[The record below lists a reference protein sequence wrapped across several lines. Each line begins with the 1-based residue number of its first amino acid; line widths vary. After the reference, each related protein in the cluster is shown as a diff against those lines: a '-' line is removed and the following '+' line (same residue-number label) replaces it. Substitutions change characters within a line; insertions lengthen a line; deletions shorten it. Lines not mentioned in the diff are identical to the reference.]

1 MNALI
6 GQLLNAPVALLKG
19 ATIALSFF
27 SLYLFGLVIYRLIF
41 HPLAQYPGPLLGRI
55 TNLYAAY
62 HAWKGDIHEDI
73 WRCHQKHGNCIRYAP
88 DRLAFDTAKAV
99 SDIYGYGG
107 NVRKSQ
113 VYDTLVHRTA
123 NTLTM
128 RDKKQHAQRR
138 RIMSHG
144 FSDAAIRSFEPRVQ
158 ELIQTL
164 CDLLIVKDASADS
177 EWSAPQDMAPWFDY
191 LTFDIMSSLIFSAS
205 YDTLR
210 QEKYRSVIR
219 AIEESNVRVSVLLQ
233 APIVTLFRSDKKLFS
248 QSILGRNHF
257 TRFIGS
263 TVKERVQKSKL
274 LADRDIFSYF
284 QSSKAAANG
293 DSMNMNE
300 LSGEAATLI
309 VAGSDTTATTLAA
322 TMFYLSQSADIYHRV
337 AQEVRQCFNSEDE
350 IHAGSQLNACRL
362 LRACIDEALRMSPP
376 AGSAL
381 WREVEAGGITVNGR
395 FVPEGYDVGVGI
407 YAVHHNPTVYPQP
420 FRFDPDRWLVDDTH
434 DVRSA
439 FMPFSLGTRSCIGKG
454 LAQMEALLTLANI
467 IWRYD
472 FRAVPGGA
480 VQPEYKLKDH
490 VTGAKTG
497 PVLQY
502 RRIVRDKIMIG

>member
-1 MNALI
+1 
-6 GQLLNAPVALLKG
+6 LL
-19 ATIALSFF
+19 
-27 SLYLFGLVIYRLIF
+27 GLVIYRLVF
-41 HPLAQYPGPLLGRI
+41 HPLARYPGPLLGRI

-73 WRCHQKHGNCIRYAP
+73 WRCHQQYGNHIRYAP

-99 SDIYGYGG
+99 SDIYGYGWK
-107 NVRKSQ
+107 VRKSQ

-128 RDKKQHAQRR
+128 RDKKQHAKRR

-164 CDLLIVKDASADS
+164 CDLLIVKDASSES
-177 EWSAPQDMAPWFDY
+177 EWSAPQDMAKWFDY
-191 LTFDIMSSLIFSAS
+191 LTFDIMSSLVFSAS

-210 QEKYRSVIR
+210 QENYRSVIR
-219 AIEESNVRVSVLLQ
+219 AIEDSNVRVSVLLQ
-233 APIVTLFRSDKKLFS
+233 APIITLFRSDKKLFG
-248 QSILGRNHF
+248 QSILGRN
-257 TRFIGS
+257 RFIRFIKS
-263 TVKERVQKSKL
+263 TVKERVLKSKFL
-274 LADRDIFSYF
+274 TDRDIFSYF
-284 QSSKAAANG
+284 QTSKDAVTG
-293 DSMNMNE
+293 ESMDMNE

-322 TMFYLSQSADIYHRV
+322 TMFYLGQNTEVYHRV
-337 AQEVRQCFNSEDE
+337 AQEVRQCFNSEEE
-350 IHAGSQLNACRL
+350 IRGGSQLNSCRL

-381 WREVEAGGITVNGR
+381 WREVEAGGTTVDGC
-395 FVPEGYDVGVGI
+395 FVPGGYDVGVGI
-407 YAVHHNPTVYPQP
+407 YAAHHNPTIYPQP
-420 FRFDPDRWLVDDTH
+420 FQFDPDRWLVDDTG

-472 FRAVPGGA
+472 FRAVPSGEI
-480 VQPEYKLKDH
+480 QQEYKLKDH

-502 RRIVRDKIMIG
+502 RRVVREKTVVG

>member
-1 MNALI
+1 MNPMM
-6 GQLLNAPVALLKG
+6 GVLLNAPVALLKG

-27 SLYLFGLVIYRLIF
+27 GLFLFGLAIYRLIF

-73 WRCHQKHGNCIRYAP
+73 WRCHQKYGNYIRYAP
-88 DRLAFDTAKAV
+88 DRLAFGTAKAV
-99 SDIYGYGG
+99 SDIYGYGAK
-107 NVRKSQ
+107 VRKSQ
-113 VYDTLVHRTA
+113 VYNTLVHRTA

-138 RIMSHG
+138 RIMSQG

-158 ELIQTL
+158 ELIRTL
-164 CDLLIVKDASADS
+164 CGLLIVKDAGSVS
-177 EWSAPQDMAPWFDY
+177 EWSAPQDMAKWFDY

-233 APIVTLFRSDKKLFS
+233 APIVALFGSDKRLFA
-248 QSILGRNHF
+248 QSILGRN
-257 TRFIGS
+257 RFIQFISS
-263 TVKERVQKSKL
+263 TVRARVQKTKL
-274 LADRDIFSYF
+274 LAGRDIFSYF
-284 QSSKAAANG
+284 QTSKDTVTG
-293 DSMNMNE
+293 ESMNMNE

-322 TMFYLSQSADIYHRV
+322 TMFYLSQNAEVYHRV
-337 AQEVRQCFNSEDE
+337 AREVRQCFNSENE
-350 IHAGSQLNACRL
+350 IHGGSQLNSCRL

-381 WREVEAGGITVNGR
+381 WREVEAGGTTVDGC

-407 YAVHHNPTVYPQP
+407 YAAHNNPTIYPQP
-420 FRFDPDRWLVDDTH
+420 FRFDPDRWLVDDTC

-454 LAQMEALLTLANI
+454 LAQLEALLTLAHI
-467 IWRYD
+467 IWQYD
-472 FRAVPGGA
+472 FRAVPGGE
-480 VQPEYKLKDH
+480 VQQEYKLKDH

-497 PVLQY
+497 PILQY
-502 RRIVRDKIMIG
+502 RRVVR